1 MGDGNLLSLRW
12 NNHISNFKFTLG
24 QLQQKVLKDI
34 SSKDIELLLSYMY
47 GGEVRVSQID
57 LPSLIKA
64 AETLQ
69 IKGLFAPDDPPGSP
83 TGSKSHVIDSE
94 EETSESRNK
103 KLKIDNCPSG
113 KKYSDNTVKEEVE
126 EKLIVDNEEV
136 GDNDTLEENAPLH
149 NSLDSDKLESNL
161 VEKIFYEENS
171 NFSKLG
177 MKRGNDDIALADSS
191 SSRDSS
197 NLEASS
203 IPPPPTVMVVSQDSD
218 CVPWPSSLVSCSTT
232 TSSNI
237 LNSSN
242 NSQQNPLY
250 SRPSMISCGKIKL
263 GDLKPNVEENE
274 PNHTAI
280 SFIEP
285 SIRKNLTKTHG
296 MLVKVC
302 GTNAVNKKC
311 VYEWFK
317 RFREGKATI
326 EDKSPWGRSL
336 TNRIPDIIG
345 SLQDLLTKD
354 RPLILRFMA
363 EEMGII
369 KATMYTI
376 ICED

>member
-24 QLQQKVLKDI
+24 QLQQKDLFSDATIACDGQFYPVHKFVLSTCSDYFANMFERTPCKHPIIVLKDI

-103 KLKIDNCPSG
+103 KRKIDNCPSG

-126 EKLIVDNEEV
+126 EKVVVDNEEV
-136 GDNDTLEENAPLH
+136 GDNDTLEENEPLH
-149 NSLDSDKLESNL
+149 NSQDSDKLESNL

-232 TSSNI
+232 TNSNT

-263 GDLKPNVEENE
+263 GELKPNVEESE

-285 SIRKNLTKTHG
+285 SISLSEE
-296 MLVKVC
+296 
-302 GTNAVNKKC
+302 NAFAVAK
-311 VYEWFK
+311 
-317 RFREGKATI
+317 
-326 EDKSPWGRSL
+326 
-336 TNRIPDIIG
+336 
-345 SLQDLLTKD
+345 
-354 RPLILRFMA
+354 
-363 EEMGII
+363 
-369 KATMYTI
+369 
-376 ICED
+376 